1 MGRSKGKRREREMNR
16 EKVRL
21 LILDAVTSSAQFG
34 LGGNAGHRTNVRT
47 DINFAFVGCG
57 DDIIY

>member
-1 MGRSKGKRREREMNR
+1 MGRRKGKRIQREIKR

-21 LILDAVTSSAQFG
+21 LILDTVTSSAQFG
-34 LGGNAGHRTNVRT
+34 LGGNAGNRTNVRT

-57 DDIIY
+57 SDIIY

>member
-1 MGRSKGKRREREMNR
+1 MWVEAKEREEREIQR

-21 LILDAVTSSAQFG
+21 LFLDTVTSSAQFG

-57 DDIIY
+57 NDIIY